1 MRFCCSQIKDWFVHV
16 FSCESRASKFESEL
30 MERMSHELRTSLTGV
45 VGYSEFVESTSTEP
59 MINFTAKIIRESSQ
73 GLARTSNSFF
83 DLQRLEQGKVKIDC
97 SSFSMSELVRDVV
110 RLSQKHAQ
118 EQGVHLV
125 YTCSNDKF
133 VFNMFADEKRVRQV
147 VDALVFGAVQ
157 SAGKGK
163 SIHVD
168 VSLVD
173 EMRGLKLMI
182 ISSDSVSDAASIG
195 LLKEFWSSDR
205 YKFRLQEGPGVELAL
220 AKAMIYFIQGE
231 AEFHSH
237 LNEHS
242 RLVVFLP
249 MHFNQDKADA

>member
-1 MRFCCSQIKDWFVHV
+1 MNAFACKRN
-16 FSCESRASKFESEL
+16 ASNYESEL
-30 MERMSHELRTSLTGV
+30 MERLSHELRTSLTGV

-73 GLARTSNSFF
+73 GLVRTSNSYF
-83 DLQRLEQGKVKIDC
+83 DLHRLEKGQVQLEC

-110 RLSQKHAQ
+110 RSSQKYAQ

-125 YTCSNDKF
+125 YTCSNDTF
-133 VFNMFADEKRVRQV
+133 VLNMVADEKRVRQV

-173 EMRGLKLMI
+173 EMRCLKLMI
-182 ISSDSVSDAASIG
+182 ISSDAVCDAASIG

-220 AKAMIYFIQGE
+220 AKAMIYLLQGK
-231 AEFHSH
+231 AEYQNQPHEFP
-237 LNEHS
+237 
-242 RLVVFLP
+242 RLVVLLP